1 MEILAMLFSVSE
13 MPIIDFDYK
22 ITMDNI
28 YFCINRIWILIIIMN
43 INYKLILMIFQIIL
57 YIKMLKVE

>member
-1 MEILAMLFSVSE
+1 MEILAME

-43 INYKLILMIFQIIL
+43 INYKFILMIFKIIL

>member
-43 INYKLILMIFQIIL
+43 INYKLILMIFKIIL